1 MRSLLISMYMKHK
14 LQFLS
19 YYITN
24 VCPRTCNNCST
35 FNNLA
40 FKKHLDWKTNKEYA
54 TKWIEL
60 LDVEEFSIMGGE
72 PLLHPQI
79 EEWALG
85 LKEIWGDHSNF
96 RLVTGV
102 RPDVLLQKKD
112 LIKTLLK
119 EGIIIEISAHD
130 PADEQGITD
139 VLKNIILKE
148 YLGELEIKNETWT
161 VTNNWSQDQIFFMHK
176 DRILAIINCS
186 WVFAKAAIDRIE
198 NGTIH
203 MHNSDK
209 DIAHKNCAWRDC
221 HYLVEGRLYKC
232 LLTGVGNQ
240 LKEQFTIDN
249 RSRKLLDQSTSISP
263 FDDKAIVDNF
273 LDTIGNAIDQCSL
286 CPENHTDDLITIY
299 PHSSRKIK
307 V

>member
-1 MRSLLISMYMKHK
+1 MVKHK

-19 YYITN
+19 FYITN

-40 FKKHLDWKTNKEYA
+40 FKKHLDWNANKESA
-54 TKWIEL
+54 AKWVEF

-85 LKEIWGDHSNF
+85 LKEIWKDHTNF

-102 RPDVLLQKKD
+102 RPDTLIQKKD

-119 EGIIIEISAHD
+119 AGIILEVSAHD
-130 PADEQGITD
+130 PADKDGIVD
-139 VLKNIILKE
+139 ALQNVILKE
-148 YLGELEIKNETWT
+148 YFEELKITSQAWT
-161 VTNNWSQDQIFFMHK
+161 INNDWPQEQLFFMLNSQM
-176 DRILAIINCS
+176 LAIINSS
-186 WVFAKAAIDRIE
+186 WIFAKAAIDRIE
-198 NGTIH
+198 NGTIY
-203 MHNSDK
+203 MHHSDK
-209 DIAHKNCAWRDC
+209 DVAHSNCAWRDC

-240 LKEQFTIDN
+240 LKEQFTLDE
-249 RSRKLLDQSTSISP
+249 RSKRLLDQSTSISP
-263 FDDKAIVDNF
+263 FDDIEVIDNF
-273 LDTIGNAIDQCSL
+273 LNTIGDAIDQCSL
-286 CPENHTDDLITIY
+286 CPANHTDNLIKIY
-299 PHSSRKIK
+299 PADTRKIK